1 MKEKKRQ
8 VNKEQVQEIVIS
20 GIIEQDQSTGRKGE
34 VKV

>member
-1 MKEKKRQ
+1 M
-8 VNKEQVQEIVIS
+8 NKENAQEIVLL